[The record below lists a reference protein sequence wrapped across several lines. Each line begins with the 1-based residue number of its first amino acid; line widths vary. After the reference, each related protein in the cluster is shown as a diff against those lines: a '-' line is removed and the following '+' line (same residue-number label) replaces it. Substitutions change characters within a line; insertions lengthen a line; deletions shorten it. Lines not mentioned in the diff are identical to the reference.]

1 MLKSVFCKFFSPK
14 NLEICDC
21 FTITSKI
28 IYNFV
33 PNQSVNSNIAMKK
46 ELFDALKAKFPGVSD
61 NILGRIAN
69 KLAKTVTTA
78 EQVKTAVEGVTIQQ
92 VIESY
97 GDSRATEA
105 SETARENAVK
115 DYETRYGL
123 KDGVKTTTTNTG
135 GEPSGNGNG
144 GATTTNPTTGGNDE
158 IPAWAQ
164 KLFDR
169 LDAQDKARATETR
182 TQQLNAVIGK
192 LPEQLRKAYER
203 LPIDKYSEEEFT
215 TLLGEVTTEVEGIAD
230 DTAAR
235 GGVFGKPSAN
245 TGRQTTTEL
254 SDAKKAAISRREGIP
269 SADGQP
275 F

>member
-1 MLKSVFCKFFSPK
+1 
-14 NLEICDC
+14 
-21 FTITSKI
+21 
-28 IYNFV
+28 
-33 PNQSVNSNIAMKK
+33 MKK
-46 ELFDALKAKFPGVSD
+46 ELLDALKAKFPGVSD
-61 NILGRIAN
+61 NILGRIAT

-123 KDGVKTTTTNTG
+123 KDGVKTTTTSTG
-135 GEPSGNGNG
+135 GEQSGNGNG
-144 GATTTNPTTGGNDE
+144 GATNPSTGGNEE
-158 IPAWAQ
+158 IPAWVQ

-182 TQQLNAVIGK
+182 TQQLNAIISK
-192 LPEQLRKAYER
+192 LPEDLRKAYER
-203 LPIDKYSEEEFT
+203 LPVDKYSEDEFSK
-215 TLLGEVTTEVEGIAD
+215 LLGEVTTEVEGIAD
-230 DTAAR
+230 DTAAQ

-245 TGRQTTTEL
+245 NGGTTKTEL
-254 SDAKKAAISRREGIP
+254 SDAQKAAISRREG
-269 SADGQP
+269 SVAADGQP

>member
-1 MLKSVFCKFFSPK
+1 MTIKEQIMTELGIKFEGVSKSV
-14 NLEICDC
+14 LD
-21 FTITSKI
+21 
-28 IYNFV
+28 
-33 PNQSVNSNIAMKK
+33 
-46 ELFDALKAKFPGVSD
+46 
-61 NILGRIAN
+61 RIAN

-105 SETARENAVK
+105 SNTARENAVK

-123 KDGVKTTTTNTG
+123 KDGVKTTTTTTG
-135 GEPSGNGNG
+135 GEQSNG
-144 GATTTNPTTGGNDE
+144 GSATNQQTGGTEE

-169 LDAQDKARATETR
+169 LDAQDAARTTETR
-182 TQQLNAVIGK
+182 KQQLNAIIGK
-192 LPEQLRKAYER
+192 LPESMRKAYER
-203 LPIDKYSEEEFT
+203 LPLDKYSAEEFT
-215 TLLGEVTTEVEGIAD
+215 TLLGEVTTEVEGIAN

-235 GGVFGKPSAN
+235 GAVFGKPSAN
-245 TGRQTTTEL
+245 TGGQNTTEL
-254 SDAKKAAISRREGIP
+254 SDAQKAAISRREGIP
-269 SADGQP
+269 AAGQQP